1 MEYCVPCPVIVK
13 VLSLTLQDNGAYA
26 KHVCVQISLDL
37 NYPLFAL
44 FNLIDKYVTFGSR
57 IMLIYIIYMTYTCV
71 HIITYQ
77 VINKQVKLYS
87 IGKKISPHSPSL
99 PTLPPCQEFF
109 FQWWRG
115 ISETKCTDYGI
126 SLIFCLCAIFTDSV
140 CTYVVQ
146 KYIY

>member
-57 IMLIYIIYMTYTCV
+57 IMLIYNLHDIYMRTY
-71 HIITYQ
+71 YYLLG
-77 VINKQVKLYS
+77 N
-87 IGKKISPHSPSL
+87 
-99 PTLPPCQEFF
+99 
-109 FQWWRG
+109 
-115 ISETKCTDYGI
+115 
-126 SLIFCLCAIFTDSV
+126 
-140 CTYVVQ
+140 
-146 KYIY
+146 

>member
-71 HIITYQ
+71 HIITY
-77 VINKQVKLYS
+77 
-87 IGKKISPHSPSL
+87 
-99 PTLPPCQEFF
+99 
-109 FQWWRG
+109 
-115 ISETKCTDYGI
+115 
-126 SLIFCLCAIFTDSV
+126 
-140 CTYVVQ
+140 
-146 KYIY
+146 